1 MREANRRHLGHAEQL
16 GGLDAAVAGDDDAV
30 VINEDGLLKPNA
42 AMLSAIWRICRRE
55 CVRALRGL
63 GFSSERERTTT
74 LRSSSGEGRVTD
86 RTRRQLL

>member
-1 MREANRRHLGHAEQL
+1 MRT
-16 GGLDAAVAGDDDAV
+16 
-30 VINEDGLLKPNA
+30 GLLKPNA

-74 LRSSSGEGRVTD
+74 LRSSSGRRPRERSIKE
-86 RTRRQLL
+86 RTPLEKEFAP